1 MNLELKP
8 RYWSILNEGIEQAF
22 IPLKFANNEKEA
34 VEYYKNHVLNRWQ
47 RERFRKFDYEAK
59 AVVSY
64 VC

>member
-8 RYWSILNEGIEQAF
+8 KYWAILNEGIEQAF
-22 IPLKFANNEKEA
+22 IPLKFANNKEEA
-34 VEYYKNHVLNRWQ
+34 IEYYKKNVLNRWE
-47 RERFRKFDYEAK
+47 RERYSKFSYEAK

>member
-8 RYWSILNEGIEQAF
+8 RYWSILNEDVEQAF
-22 IPLKFANNEKEA
+22 IPLKFAKNEEEA
-34 VEYYKNHVLNRWQ
+34 VEYYKNKVLNRWQ
-47 RERFRKFDYEAK
+47 RERYSEFKYKAK